1 MSIVTFGLP
10 PRVRD
15 YLVDHSV
22 RQTAVQKALARE
34 TAKLPMARMQ
44 SSPESAQFLGLLAAS
59 IGAKRIVEVGVFTG
73 YATLAMAMAIP
84 KNGKI
89 VALDVSEDYTNIAR
103 KHWKKAGVDKKIDLR
118 LAPALE
124 SLDKMLAKGMAGRF
138 DMAFIDADKENY
150 LGYYERVLKLLR
162 TGGLM
167 AVDNVLWGGSVADPK
182 DTSAST
188 RAIRAF
194 NKKVKGDRRVDVS
207 MVPIADG
214 VTLARKR

>member
-1 MSIVTFGLP
+1 MSVTTLGLSKP
-10 PRVRD
+10 VRD
-15 YLVDHSV
+15 YLIDHSV
-22 RQTAVQKALARE
+22 RQTAVQKALAGE

-44 SSPESAQFLGLLAAS
+44 SSPESAQFLGLLAAL

-73 YATLAMAMAIP
+73 YATLAMALALP
-84 KNGKI
+84 KGGRI
-89 VALDVSEDYTNIAR
+89 VALDVSEEYTAIAR
-103 KHWKKAGVDKKIDLR
+103 KHWKKAKVEKKIDLR

-124 SLDKMLAKGMAGRF
+124 SLDKMLAKGAAGTF

-162 TGGLM
+162 RGGLV

-182 DTSAST
+182 DKSAST
-188 RAIRAF
+188 RAIRTF
-194 NKKVKGDRRVDVS
+194 NKKLKGDKRVDVS

>member
-1 MSIVTFGLP
+1 MSIVTFGLSK
-10 PRVRD
+10 RVRD

-84 KNGKI
+84 KGGKI

-103 KHWKKAGVDKKIDLR
+103 KHWKKAKVDGKIDLC

-124 SLDKMLAKGMAGRF
+124 SLDRMLAKGMAGRF

-162 TGGLM
+162 KGGLI
-167 AVDNVLWGGSVADPK
+167 AVDNVLWGGAVADPK

-214 VTLARKR
+214 VTFVRKR

>member
-1 MSIVTFGLP
+1 MSVTTLGLSKP
-10 PRVRD
+10 VRD
-15 YLVDHSV
+15 YLIDHSV
-22 RQTAVQKALARE
+22 RQTAVQKALAGE

-44 SSPESAQFLGLLAAS
+44 SSPESAQFLGLLAAL

-73 YATLAMAMAIP
+73 YATLAMALALP
-84 KNGKI
+84 KGGRI
-89 VALDVSEDYTNIAR
+89 VALDVSEDYTKIAR
-103 KHWKKAGVDKKIDLR
+103 KHWKKAKVEKKIDLR

-124 SLDKMLAKGMAGRF
+124 SLDKMLAKGAAGTF

-162 TGGLM
+162 RGGLV

-182 DTSAST
+182 DKSAST

-194 NKKVKGDRRVDVS
+194 NKKLKGDKRVDVS